1 MVDPISSTQG
11 TSGTYQTNFAAM
23 QQLLIQQMFQAAD
36 TNGDGVISK
45 TEFENFYNQ
54 FMGTNSASGA
64 SPATTAAADQL
75 YQQFNTTGNG
85 LTLSQFASAVKLM
98 MSQRAQGHHHHRG
111 TGADAT
117 AHSGTASPSA
127 TGPAS
132 NNSTTWLQR
141 ILAAGNQNTPGQSAP
156 AQNNGGI
163 EYTA

>member
-1 MVDPISSTQG
+1 
-11 TSGTYQTNFAAM
+11 M

-54 FMGTNSASGA
+54 FMGVNSASGA

-75 YQQFNTTGNG
+75 YEQFNTTGNG

-111 TGADAT
+111 AGAGAT
-117 AHSGTASPSA
+117 ANSGAASPSA
-127 TGPAS
+127 TRPAS
-132 NNSTTWLQR
+132 NNPTTWLQR
-141 ILAAGNQNTPGQSAP
+141 ILAAGNQNAPGQSAA